1 MDEIRRLERQLR
13 ELQSQLQRQNQE
25 AAQMRQRLAAEN
37 QQKLRAY
44 EQEMRTNLDQHDR
57 EVQKEYE
64 RLLRE
69 YQESIREEVQEQ
81 QLLMDIEYQKL
92 LADTKAKEQEL
103 MEKSRQMEALVAELK
118 KNTQDKDAASAQE
131 AEKYMTEAA
140 LSYKTVEKKPHEKFF
155 PKRIKT
161 FHTAICEART
171 LYKSGLNE
179 AAIAISI
186 SARSG
191 LNRLGFDIDEQYEE
205 WARFYEVFKSKVG
218 LIHLRIVDELGVWH
232 SFAFSTNKKTEQLND
247 EEKDSARK
255 SINYWT
261 RGVYGE
267 IVNRISEFGREIAT
281 AEKEGIN
288 QYLCREESIS
298 LEDMQKN
305 IDELDK
311 IAEQLDHLLVVYKE
325 RYSMSCERADWGESI
340 IDFLVDE
347 INLGWIEEETH
358 FKDVEADAKAR
369 IDYIDYMTLQYG
381 QTYDPVDSREWLELV
396 FYNSLETKIFIYL
409 IPYEKGDHV
418 ENRIVIYV
426 DYIGAENVDY
436 SRQVYAH
443 VCEAIQLEEDDG
455 IINFATDVE
464 QLTSNINTTLREAG
478 RSIKTKMQRI

>member
-1 MDEIRRLERQLR
+1 MDEIRRLENQLR
-13 ELQSQLQRQNQE
+13 ELQRELQRQNAE
-25 AAQMRQRLAAEN
+25 AARMRQRLSEEN

-44 EQEMRTNLDQHDR
+44 ENEMRTNLDRHDR
-57 EVQKEYE
+57 DVQREYE
-64 RLLRE
+64 KLLRE
-69 YQESIREEVQEQ
+69 YQESIREEVEEQ

-92 LADTKAKEQEL
+92 LADTKAKEQEWI
-103 MEKSRQMEALVAELK
+103 EKSRQMEALVAELK

-131 AEKYMTEAA
+131 AQKYMTEAA
-140 LSYKTVEKKPHEKFF
+140 LLYKTIEKKPHEKFF

-205 WARFYEVFKSKVG
+205 WARFYEIFKSKVG
-218 LIHLRIVDELGVWH
+218 IIHLRLVDELGVWH
-232 SFAFSTNKKTEQLND
+232 SFAFSTSRKTDQLKDD
-247 EEKDSARK
+247 EKESARK
-255 SINYWT
+255 SVNYWT
-261 RGVYGE
+261 KGVYGE
-267 IVNRISEFGREIAT
+267 IVSRVNEFGRNIAT
-281 AEKEGIN
+281 AEREGLD
-288 QYLCREESIS
+288 QYLCREDSIS
-298 LEDMQKN
+298 LEDMQKD

-311 IAEQLDHLLVVYKE
+311 MTEQLDHLLAVYKE
-325 RYSMSCERADWGESI
+325 RYSMSCERADWGEEI

-347 INLGWIEEETH
+347 INLGWVEAETH
-358 FKDVEADAKAR
+358 FKETENDAREKT
-369 IDYIDYMTLQYG
+369 DYTEYMISQYG
-381 QTYDPVDSREWLELV
+381 EEYDPVDSREWLELV

-426 DYIGAENVDY
+426 DYVGAANEDY
-436 SRQVYAH
+436 SRQIYNH
-443 VCEAIQLEEDDG
+443 ICEAIKLEEDDG

-464 QLTSNINTTLREAG
+464 QLASNINTTLREAG
-478 RSIKTKMQRI
+478 KSIKKKIQRI